1 MVNPSRM
8 DGRLLL
14 IVRATAALAIVVGLI
29 SLIGWWLLDPAIIQ
43 VHRAMFAT
51 PHNAAIGILLSGVAL
66 ILILVHRPRAAA
78 ACGIAT
84 ATIGI
89 LTLGQYLFDIDLHV
103 DQLLYKHPAGE
114 GYSMPGRMPP
124 HAAACLIF
132 LGSALILQRFPK
144 RFTQRPVT
152 LVLIGAAASA
162 IGLIAMTARLRG
174 HDNPVGPGS
183 FGSLAP
189 SASVAF
195 LLLGAGISSCGWTSR
210 KPEEFEI
217 HQLRSSVL
225 LYATFGMAMMVIV
238 SVLLT
243 LLVSIDPEDMSAGLS
258 NRMIVLFGTSIVL
271 AMFGSLGIYLL
282 VQPLTEGIVVKA
294 GTLEKQ
300 VREATGTLK
309 SELQEYKRLDAA
321 LASQAGRLDRANAE
335 LKQSRERTAEQARE
349 LERLNQELG
358 RSNQELQ
365 QFAYVASHDLQEPLR
380 MVASYVQLIE
390 RRYKDKLDTDAVEFI
405 NFAVDGA
412 KRMQTLINDLLAYS
426 RVSTQGEAMGQT
438 DVNEAIDRALANLQ
452 ARITDTGATIRR
464 AGEMPTFKAD
474 SGQLARLFQNLVGNA
489 LKFCQDRSPV
499 VEISVEGQDEHWRFA
514 IRDNGIGIDPKYAD
528 RIFIIFQRLHTRTE
542 YDGTGIGLAVCKRIV
557 ERHGGLIWFD
567 STPGEGTTFYF
578 TISRTQEAD

>member
-1 MVNPSRM
+1 
-8 DGRLLL
+8 
-14 IVRATAALAIVVGLI
+14 
-29 SLIGWWLLDPAIIQ
+29 
-43 VHRAMFAT
+43 
-51 PHNAAIGILLSGVAL
+51 
-66 ILILVHRPRAAA
+66 
-78 ACGIAT
+78 
-84 ATIGI
+84 
-89 LTLGQYLFDIDLHV
+89 
-103 DQLLYKHPAGE
+103 
-114 GYSMPGRMPP
+114 
-124 HAAACLIF
+124 
-132 LGSALILQRFPK
+132 
-144 RFTQRPVT
+144 
-152 LVLIGAAASA
+152 
-162 IGLIAMTARLRG
+162 
-174 HDNPVGPGS
+174 
-183 FGSLAP
+183 
-189 SASVAF
+189 
-195 LLLGAGISSCGWTSR
+195 
-210 KPEEFEI
+210 
-217 HQLRSSVL
+217 
-225 LYATFGMAMMVIV
+225 
-238 SVLLT
+238 
-243 LLVSIDPEDMSAGLS
+243 
-258 NRMIVLFGTSIVL
+258 
-271 AMFGSLGIYLL
+271 
-282 VQPLTEGIVVKA
+282 
-294 GTLEKQ
+294 
-300 VREATGTLK
+300 
-309 SELQEYKRLDAA
+309 
-321 LASQAGRLDRANAE
+321 
-335 LKQSRERTAEQARE
+335 
-349 LERLNQELG
+349 
-358 RSNQELQ
+358 
-365 QFAYVASHDLQEPLR
+365 